1 MRCDV
6 VLQRERDVVVFGVG
20 VLELLADWSVCGGDE
35 QPGGEVRRGVGEGGR
50 ERKQCELKALFV

>member
-20 VLELLADWSVCGGDE
+20 VLELLADWAVCGGDE
-35 QPGGEVRRGVGEGGR
+35 QTSGEVRRGVGEG
-50 ERKQCELKALFV
+50 